1 MGEGSSEISR
11 NIEKVARSLFTDELE
26 RQRFLDALQR
36 GEGGITAVVTI
47 RGPTLAGTASER
59 PAWLPPWIT
68 VSSSQERPGSSDR
81 HAQGEI
87 YCLDLSSTFACAA
100 LSEVVTGID
109 VMIDLCAAPG
119 GKSIVASRHF
129 PSSFI
134 IANEVIK
141 KRTAPLISNYKRCKI
156 DPSIVTSRDPATLA
170 KLVPGVAQLV
180 IVDAPCS
187 GQSLVV
193 KNCAAPGAFHP
204 ATISMNAR
212 RQRRI
217 LACAAEMLKPGGY
230 ILYTTCTFSKEE
242 NEENIE
248 WFLSRYPTFSAQ
260 PVKVL
265 NPFRSQYS
273 DSPSYRLFPQA
284 EMGAGAFC
292 ALLRAESV
300 PDVQS
305 PPGLAELTNILRPV
319 WRSPTV
325 FKACPAPSV
334 TGERQKRG
342 GAHEREGKRARDR
355 RERRSNKIRPHDYE

>member
-11 NIEKVARSLFTDELE
+11 NIEKVARSLFSDEHE
-26 RQRFLDALQR
+26 RQRFLDALKH
-36 GEGGITAVVTI
+36 GEGAITAVVTL
-47 RGPTLAGTASER
+47 RGPTFAGSASER
-59 PAWLPPWIT
+59 PGWLPPWIT
-68 VSSSQERPGSSDR
+68 VAHSEERPGGSDR
-81 HAQGEI
+81 HEEGDI

-100 LSEVVTGID
+100 LSEVAQKVD
-109 VMIDLCAAPG
+109 VMVDLCAAPG
-119 GKSIVASRHF
+119 GKSIVASKHF

-141 KRTAPLISNYKRCKI
+141 KRTAPLISNYKRCEI

-170 KLVPGVAQLV
+170 KLLPSAAQLV

-265 NPFRSQYS
+265 NSFRSQYS
-273 DSPSYRLFPQA
+273 ESPCYRLFPQA
-284 EMGAGAFC
+284 GLGAGAFC

-305 PPGLAELTNILRPV
+305 SAEMTELTNIVRPV

-334 TGERQKRG
+334 SGERQKRG
-342 GAHEREGKRARDR
+342 GSREWEGKRARER